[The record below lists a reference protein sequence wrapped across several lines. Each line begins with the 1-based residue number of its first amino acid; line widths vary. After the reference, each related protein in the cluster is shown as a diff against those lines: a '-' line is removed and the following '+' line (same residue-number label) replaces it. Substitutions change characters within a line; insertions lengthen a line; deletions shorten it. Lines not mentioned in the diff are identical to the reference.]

1 MKLISVLILYRSV
14 CNIVSREEKKKKKL
28 EKKKEEKREKKKIKD
43 DIDAY
48 APPPLPVLFTIY
60 LKTLHDHVKPRKT
73 THRFAGPVFFVSFVV
88 YVSASGFIVGGGD
101 ALDALPISAIIAI
114 RSTVEVAIKFHPC
127 FLLISSS
134 LLVHNCF
141 KEVIYLLE
149 AAGIVSERP
158 LARIIIIMS
167 CE

>member
-73 THRFAGPVFFVSFVV
+73 THRLRG
-88 YVSASGFIVGGGD
+88 
-101 ALDALPISAIIAI
+101 
-114 RSTVEVAIKFHPC
+114 R
-127 FLLISSS
+127 SSS
-134 LLVHNCF
+134 FRLLCTF
-141 KEVIYLLE
+141 QRPDLSLE
-149 AAGIVSERP
+149 GAMPSMPCRS
-158 LARIIIIMS
+158 LR
-167 CE
+167 